1 MEIKAYV
8 YLHSVDTLTITF
20 ELTDHFQENLK
31 TKTEAD

>member
-8 YLHSVDTLTITF
+8 YLHSLDTLTITS

-31 TKTEAD
+31 TKTEVD